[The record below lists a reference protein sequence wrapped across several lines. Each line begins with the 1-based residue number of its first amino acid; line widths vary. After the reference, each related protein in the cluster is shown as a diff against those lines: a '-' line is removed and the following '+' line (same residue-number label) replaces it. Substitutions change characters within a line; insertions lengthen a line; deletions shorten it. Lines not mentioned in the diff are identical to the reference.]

1 MNGLSFMNTS
11 LSLSLL
17 LLGAHG
23 EHSTAPLAAAEVPV
37 VEAMSAQV
45 ATLWTMGIVAGVGLL
60 VAGGYWLYL
69 VWLKRRDWQAS
80 QDPWHLFRQL
90 CTAHQLNKS
99 QVRLLKRLAKQDSLE
114 SPIPLF
120 LEPERLRKIAKGT
133 SARREQTKIQDLAK
147 VLFGALALA

>member
-1 MNGLSFMNTS
+1 MNTS
-11 LSLSLL
+11 FSLSLL

-23 EHSTAPLAAAEVPV
+23 DHAATAAIEEPV
-37 VEAMSAQV
+37 AEAMSAQV
-45 ATLWTMGIVAGVGLL
+45 ATLWTMGIVVGVGLL

-99 QVRLLKRLAKQDSLE
+99 QVRLLKRLAKQDSLA

-133 SARREQTKIQDLAK
+133 SAKREQTKIQDLAK
-147 VLFGALALA
+147 VLFGALASA

>member
-1 MNGLSFMNTS
+1 MNTS
-11 LSLSLL
+11 FAISLILL
-17 LLGAHG
+17 AAHG
-23 EHSTAPLAAAEVPV
+23 EHAATSIAAAEEPAA
-37 VEAMSAQV
+37 EAMSAQV
-45 ATLWTMGIVAGVGLL
+45 ATMWTMGIVAGVGLL

-69 VWLKRRDWQAS
+69 VWMKRRDWQAS

-99 QVRLLKRLAKQDSLE
+99 QVRLLKRLAKQDALT

-120 LEPERLRKIAKGT
+120 LEPQRLRKFAKET

-147 VLFGALALA
+147 VLFGALASA

>member
-1 MNGLSFMNTS
+1 MNTS
-11 LSLSLL
+11 FAISLL
-17 LLGAHG
+17 LLAAHG
-23 EHSTAPLAAAEVPV
+23 EHAATPIAAAEETAA
-37 VEAMSAQV
+37 EAMSAQV
-45 ATLWTMGIVAGVGLL
+45 ATMWTMGIVAGVGLL

-69 VWLKRRDWQAS
+69 VWMKRRDWQAS

-99 QVRLLKRLAKQDSLE
+99 QVRLLKRLAKQDALT

-120 LEPERLRKIAKGT
+120 LEPQRLRKFAKET

-147 VLFGALALA
+147 VLFGALASA

>member
-1 MNGLSFMNTS
+1 MNTS
-11 LSLSLL
+11 FAISLL
-17 LLGAHG
+17 LLAAHG
-23 EHSTAPLAAAEVPV
+23 EHAATPIAAAEAPAA
-37 VEAMSAQV
+37 EAMSAQV
-45 ATLWTMGIVAGVGLL
+45 ATMWTMGIVAGVGLL

-69 VWLKRRDWQAS
+69 VWIKRRDWQAS

-99 QVRLLKRLAKQDSLE
+99 QVRLLKRLAKQDALT

-120 LEPERLRKIAKGT
+120 LEPQRLRKFAKET

-147 VLFGALALA
+147 VLFGALASA